1 LTAQKSE
8 KKQYFT
14 QKGLD
19 NKPLLC
25 YNEDNKREEPRAM
38 KKLFKY
44 IRFRICRNIYYADW
58 CPVDNRKNYKQ
69 MFENFLAALGL
80 TLTGLVVLILFCL
93 MGF

>member
-1 LTAQKSE
+1 MTEWKSE

-19 NKPLLC
+19 NKLLLC

-38 KKLFKY
+38 KKLFRY
-44 IRFRICRNIYYADW
+44 IRHRICRSIYYADY
-58 CPVDNRKNYKQ
+58 CPIDNRKNYRQ
-69 MFENFLAALGL
+69 MFENFIAALGL
-80 TLTGLVVLILFCL
+80 TLSGLVVMILFCM